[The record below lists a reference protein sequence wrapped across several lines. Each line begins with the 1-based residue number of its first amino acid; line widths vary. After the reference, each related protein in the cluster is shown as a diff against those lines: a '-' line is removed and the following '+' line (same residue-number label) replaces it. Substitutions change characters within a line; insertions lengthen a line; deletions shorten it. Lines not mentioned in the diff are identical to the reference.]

1 MGEIGDGMGPGLFS
15 IALVLCRV
23 HMVSV
28 LLRVSS
34 DNVMCGCN
42 VILSCVSSLGPGS
55 SHGLG

>member
-28 LLRVSS
+28 LPRVSS
-34 DNVMCGCN
+34 EDNVMCEWN
-42 VILSCVSSLGPGS
+42 VILSCVQP
-55 SHGLG
+55 

>member
-34 DNVMCGCN
+34 EDNVMCECN
-42 VILSCVSSLGPGS
+42 VILSCVSSHRPVS
-55 SHGLG
+55 SRA